1 MDIVAEAA
9 NAFGTAPALITNERT
24 LSFVEFDEETA
35 RIASTLASA
44 GIGQGDIV
52 AILSPNSPAML
63 LLLTALMRM
72 GAVAAPVNNRF
83 PAIQI
88 NGVLQRLAPKMTL
101 VDPDSALTG
110 TGEAIELVK
119 FVADAVAVASAT
131 FPAASDTERPVSVIH
146 TSASSGKPKAALHSF
161 SNHWHSAKGSA
172 MNLPFGPGDCWLLS
186 LPLYH
191 VGGYSMI
198 YKSLVGGGAIAVPA
212 QDASLAESLS
222 RFPVTHLSLV
232 PTQLYRML
240 RTRGGSDLLQGLKA
254 VLLGG
259 SAASAPLLE
268 EAVREK
274 LPVYVSYGSTEMST
288 QVSTSHR
295 LMTAP
300 KSDSGAILPY
310 REALIAPDGEIL
322 VKGPCLFMG
331 YLDEGRLRTARDP
344 EGWFHTG
351 DMGMI
356 SEDGSLTVLGRKD
369 SMFVSGGENIHPEEI
384 EKALT
389 AVPGIEEAV
398 VVPAPDMEYGMR
410 PMAWIRS
417 SEGIGPDDAFIGK
430 SVGAVLGRLKTP
442 VSFNRV
448 QEWVTIAGSAKID
461 RGWYRNLA
469 AIERSG

>member
-9 NAFGTAPALITNERT
+9 NAFGTAPALITPGRT
-24 LSFVEFDEETA
+24 LSFVELDYETA
-35 RIASTLASA
+35 LVASALASA
-44 GIGQGDIV
+44 GIKQVDIV
-52 AILSPNSPAML
+52 AIVAPNSPEMFIL
-63 LLLTALMRM
+63 LAALLRM

-83 PAIQI
+83 PAKQI
-88 NGVLQRLAPKMTL
+88 EGVLQRLAPKMTL
-101 VDPDSALTG
+101 VDPSTGLTG
-110 TGEAIELVK
+110 TGGAIELVK
-119 FVADAVAVASAT
+119 FVADAVAVAST
-131 FPAASDTERPVSVIH
+131 DFPADIDTQRPVSVIH

-191 VGGYSMI
+191 VGGYSMM
-198 YKSLVGGGAIAVPA
+198 YKSLLGGGAIAVPA
-212 QDASLAESLS
+212 QDASLADSLS

-240 RTRGGSDLLQGLKA
+240 RAPGGSDLLRRLKA

-259 SAASAPLLE
+259 SAVSAPLLE
-268 EAVREK
+268 EAVKEK
-274 LPVYVSYGSTEMST
+274 VPVYVSYGSTEMST
-288 QVSTSHR
+288 QVSTSPR
-295 LMTAP
+295 PVTAP
-300 KSDSGAILPY
+300 RNDSGAMLHF
-310 REALIAPDGEIL
+310 REARIAPDGEIL
-322 VKGPCLFMG
+322 VKGQCLFMG
-331 YLDEGRLRTARDP
+331 YIDEGRLNTARDI

-351 DMGMI
+351 DMGVI
-356 SEDGSLTVLGRKD
+356 SEERLLTVIGRKD

-389 AVPGIEEAV
+389 SVPGIEEAV
-398 VVPAPDMEYGMR
+398 VVPAPDTEYGMR
-410 PMAWIRS
+410 PMAWLRI
-417 SEGIGPDDAFIGK
+417 SEGVSLDDALMGA

-461 RGWYRNLA
+461 RGWYRKLA
-469 AIERSG
+469 GGKRD